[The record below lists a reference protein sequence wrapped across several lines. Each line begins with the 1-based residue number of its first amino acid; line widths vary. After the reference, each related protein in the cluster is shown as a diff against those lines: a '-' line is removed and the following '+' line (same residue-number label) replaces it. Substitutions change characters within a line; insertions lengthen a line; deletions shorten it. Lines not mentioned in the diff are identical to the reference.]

1 MIKKLKGIKYIF
13 LLQINTMLLSITEKT
28 KRDIF
33 ISLFQLLKAASST
46 VTIIFLEDHAYI
58 QGMDSSHVCLFDAK
72 IYNTWFDKYEIC
84 ENDLKNICLNSQIL
98 HSILS
103 MAQEQ
108 DSVTLHYEGDADS
121 LEIDLTNAKG
131 EFNKYFKI
139 PLIDMESDLLEIP
152 SVEYDVEFSIKA
164 KKMNELISQLATF
177 GDVINIK
184 CTEEKIDLISKGDGG
199 EMLVN
204 IPIDDLSEFSIS
216 EGQVIDISYSL
227 NYINKMCITTKLS
240 PEIEWSIS
248 ADIPLKIKYDLGDN
262 SSIMFFIAPKIE

>member
-1 MIKKLKGIKYIF
+1 
-13 LLQINTMLLSITEKT
+13 MLLSITEKT

-46 VTIIFLEDHAYI
+46 VTIIFLDDHAYI

-72 IYNTWFDKYEIC
+72 IYSAWFDKYEIC

-103 MAQEQ
+103 MSQEQ
-108 DSVTLHYEGDADS
+108 DSVTLHYTDDADS

-139 PLIDMESDLLEIP
+139 PLIEMETDLLEIP

-216 EGQVIDISYSL
+216 EGHVIDISYSL

-240 PEIEWSIS
+240 AEIEWSIS

-262 SSIMFFIAPKIE
+262 SSVMFFIAPKIE

>member
-1 MIKKLKGIKYIF
+1 MHFIIVNHK
-13 LLQINTMLLSITEKT
+13 MRLSISEKT

-33 ISLFQLLKAASST
+33 ISLFQLLKSASSF

-58 QGMDSSHVCLFDAK
+58 QGMDSSHVCLFDIK
-72 IYNTWFDKYEIC
+72 IYNNWFENYEVL
-84 ENDLKNICLNSQIL
+84 ENDAKNICINSQIF
-98 HSILS
+98 HTILS
-103 MAQEQ
+103 MSQEQ
-108 DSVTLHYEGDADS
+108 DSLTIHYEGDADS

-139 PLIDMESDLLEIP
+139 PLIDMESELLGIP
-152 SVEYDVEFSIKA
+152 EVEYDVEFSIKS

-177 GDVINIK
+177 GDVVNIN
-184 CTEEKIDLISKGDGG
+184 CCEEKIDLISKGDGG

-216 EGQVIDISYSL
+216 EGDVIDASYSL

-240 PEIEWSIS
+240 SEIEISIS
-248 ADIPLKIKYDLGDN
+248 AEMPLKIKYDLGDN
-262 SSIMFFIAPKIE
+262 SSVVFFIAPKIE

>member
-1 MIKKLKGIKYIF
+1 
-13 LLQINTMLLSITEKT
+13 MLLSITEKS
-28 KRDIF
+28 KKDIF
-33 ISLFQLLKAASST
+33 ISLFHLLKAASSN
-46 VTIIFLEDHAYI
+46 VTIIFLEDYAYI

-84 ENDLKNICLNSQIL
+84 EDDLKNICLNSQIL

-103 MAQEQ
+103 MSQEQ
-108 DSVTLHYEGDADS
+108 DSVTLHYDGSADS
-121 LEIDLTNAKG
+121 LDIDLTNAKG

-139 PLIDMESDLLEIP
+139 PLIDMDTDLLEIP

-177 GDVINIK
+177 GDIINIK
-184 CTEEKIDLISKGDGG
+184 CSEEKIDLISKGDGG

-216 EGQVIDISYSL
+216 EGDTIDISYSL

-240 PEIEWSIS
+240 SEIEFSIS
-248 ADIPLKIKYDLGDN
+248 PDIPLKIKYDLGDN
-262 SSIMFFIAPKIE
+262 SSVMFFIAPKIE